1 MAERKRCAI
10 YTRKSTEEGL
20 DQEFNSLD
28 AQREACAAYILSQ
41 RHEGWTL
48 VPDYYDDGGFSGGN
62 MERPGLRQLLAE
74 VKAGRVDV
82 IVVYKVDR
90 LTRALSD
97 FAKIVDILDAAG
109 ASFVSITQA
118 FNTTTSMGRLT
129 LNVLLSFAQF
139 EREVISERVRDKI
152 AASKRKGMW
161 MGGNVPLG
169 YDVRDRKLVV
179 NEAEAQIV
187 RHILQRYI
195 ALGSVPA
202 LIKELARDGIRSK
215 ARLRPDGT
223 SSGGKPIGRGGL
235 YHLLSNRLYRG
246 EITHRDAVHAGEH
259 EAIVTQDLR
268 EQVQQQLATN
278 AAPMAG

>member
-1 MAERKRCAI
+1 M
-10 YTRKSTEEGL
+10 
-20 DQEFNSLD
+20 
-28 AQREACAAYILSQ
+28 
-41 RHEGWTL
+41 
-48 VPDYYDDGGFSGGN
+48 PDYYDDGGFSSGN

-109 ASFVSITQA
+109 ANSVSITQA

-169 YDVRDRKLVV
+169 YSELPTSWV
-179 NEAEAQIV
+179 E
-187 RHILQRYI
+187 QRQR
-195 ALGSVPA
+195 LGF
-202 LIKELARDGIRSK
+202 G
-215 ARLRPDGT
+215 
-223 SSGGKPIGRGGL
+223 
-235 YHLLSNRLYRG
+235 
-246 EITHRDAVHAGEH
+246 
-259 EAIVTQDLR
+259 
-268 EQVQQQLATN
+268 
-278 AAPMAG
+278 